1 MALFLTHKENE
12 AGEKFLTIL
21 KHEKCKHRIYYS
33 SMSWTLSYQKMLSS
47 CHFTS
52 FEKQFRRSTAT
63 RVSKRLIIKKI
74 KNEEQRQKQHQQQQ
88 TTATTRIYVGL
99 SVNDPDNRKYE
110 YF

>member
-1 MALFLTHKENE
+1 
-12 AGEKFLTIL
+12 
-21 KHEKCKHRIYYS
+21 
-33 SMSWTLSYQKMLSS
+33 MLSS

-74 KNEEQRQKQHQQQQ
+74 KNEEQKKKQHQQQQ
-88 TTATTRIYVGL
+88 TTATTRIYVG
-99 SVNDPDNRKYE
+99 SSMNDPDNRKYE